1 MATYVDD
8 AEIMWR
14 GKYRYHM
21 TSDSVEELHAF
32 AKLASINKCW
42 FDPKAKNKH
51 PHYDITGEQRARAI
65 ALGAIEVSREEMVGL
80 AKRLIPKKPVQTSIL
95 F

>member
-8 AEIMWR
+8 AEIMLR

-21 TSDSVEELHAF
+21 TSDRVEELHAF

-42 FDPKAKNKH
+42 FDPKAKNK
-51 PHYDITGEQRARAI
+51 
-65 ALGAIEVSREEMVGL
+65 
-80 AKRLIPKKPVQTSIL
+80 
-95 F
+95 